1 MPFHSTTIFTL
12 AHLLPLSLAHLPQQK
27 HHLNLLSSITIASL
41 TYTLASFLEEAIL
54 FHTALSQCG
63 EMAKS
68 SSTFCMFPLAA
79 FVKQPMAYGS
89 INRMHSLMKND
100 KATKKQDTTKPVL
113 YVMEDDTTTD
123 TTKSILNLPWSYLS
137 FQNKQ
142 CPLFLP
148 TRRWL

>member
-27 HHLNLLSSITIASL
+27 TPFKLAILYNNSIAD
-41 TYTLASFLEEAIL
+41 AHPSFLLEEAIL

-63 EMAKS
+63 EIAKS
-68 SSTFCMFPLAA
+68 SNTFCLFPLAA

-113 YVMEDDTTTD
+113 YVVEDDTTTD
-123 TTKSILNLPWSYLS
+123 TTKSILNIPWSYLS

-142 CPLFLP
+142 CPFFLP
-148 TRRWL
+148 ARRWL